1 MNDKWQEWE
10 DLDDEFN
17 EDITHERINANP
29 NLLKR
34 RSPTRNFRRENKR
47 MNKLIRKTLLA
58 LSIFVI
64 GCEDNQEIYDDI
76 DLVYNINLPVD
87 DNGYYHMELS
97 DSWQTIERL
106 TANLESKH
114 LDNREYGERDLVETI
129 KVYWES
135 SHYWVM
141 NDTLGYIVK
150 RGLTDDMEYVNY
162 DTLYIWGFEGESVPT
177 VNGAS
182 YPVNVN
188 EDTWEVNTMAGPVS
202 SMVGDTMTVW
212 TYFWDLNYLYK
223 EYSIGI
229 VMENNE

>member
-1 MNDKWQEWE
+1 MK
-10 DLDDEFN
+10 
-17 EDITHERINANP
+17 IYTHERINAKP
-29 NLLKR
+29 DPLKR
-34 RSPTRNFRRENKR
+34 RSPTMNFRREKKK
-47 MNKLIRKTLLA
+47 MNKLIRNTLLA

-64 GCEDNQEIYDDI
+64 GCEDNQEIYEDI

-87 DNGYYHMELS
+87 GNGYYHMELS

-106 TANLESKH
+106 TANLKSEH
-114 LDNREYGERDLVETI
+114 LSNREYGERDLVETI

-135 SHYWVM
+135 SHYWVLG
-141 NDTLGYIVK
+141 DTLGYIVK
-150 RGLTDDMEYVNY
+150 RGLTDDLEYVNY

-177 VNGAS
+177 INSAS

-188 EDTWEVNTMAGPVS
+188 EDTWEVNTMTGPVS

-212 TYFWDLNYLYK
+212 TYYWDLNYLYK

-229 VMENNE
+229 IMENNE

>member
-1 MNDKWQEWE
+1 
-10 DLDDEFN
+10 
-17 EDITHERINANP
+17 
-29 NLLKR
+29 
-34 RSPTRNFRRENKR
+34 
-47 MNKLIRKTLLA
+47 MNKLIRNTLLA

-97 DSWQTIERL
+97 DSWQTIERV

-141 NDTLGYIVK
+141 NATLGFLKELGIPFQICAGTALGAFRSGK
-150 RGLTDDMEYVNY
+150 FIPGDD
-162 DTLYIWGFEGESVPT
+162 DIDIHKL
-177 VNGAS
+177 
-182 YPVNVN
+182 
-188 EDTWEVNTMAGPVS
+188 
-202 SMVGDTMTVW
+202 
-212 TYFWDLNYLYK
+212 
-223 EYSIGI
+223 
-229 VMENNE
+229 

>member
-1 MNDKWQEWE
+1 
-10 DLDDEFN
+10 
-17 EDITHERINANP
+17 
-29 NLLKR
+29 
-34 RSPTRNFRRENKR
+34 
-47 MNKLIRKTLLA
+47 MNKLIRNTLLA

-76 DLVYNINLPVD
+76 DLVYNINLPID
-87 DNGYYHMELS
+87 ENGYYHMELG
-97 DSWQTIERL
+97 DNWQTIERL
-106 TANLESKH
+106 TANFESKH
-114 LDNREYGERDLVETI
+114 LDSREYGERDLVETI

-162 DTLYIWGFEGESVPT
+162 DTLYMWGFEGESVPT
-177 VNGAS
+177 INGAS
-182 YPVNVN
+182 YPVNVDS
-188 EDTWEVNTMAGPVS
+188 DTWEVNTMAGPVS

-229 VMENNE
+229 ILE

>member
-1 MNDKWQEWE
+1 MMSLMKI
-10 DLDDEFN
+10 F
-17 EDITHERINANP
+17 THERINAKP
-29 NLLKR
+29 ILLKR
-34 RSPTRNFRRENKR
+34 RSPMTIFRRKNKR
-47 MNKLIRKTLLA
+47 MNKLIRNTLLA

-64 GCEDNQEIYDDI
+64 GCEDNQEIYEDI

-97 DSWQTIERL
+97 DSWQTIQRL

-135 SHYWVM
+135 SHYWVLG
-141 NDTLGYIVK
+141 DTLGYIVK

-177 VNGAS
+177 INSAS

-188 EDTWEVNTMAGPVS
+188 DDTWEVNTMTGPVS

-229 VMENNE
+229 IMEKNE

>member
-1 MNDKWQEWE
+1 MSLMK
-10 DLDDEFN
+10 
-17 EDITHERINANP
+17 IYTHERINAKP

-34 RSPTRNFRRENKR
+34 RSPTRNFRRENKK
-47 MNKLIRKTLLA
+47 MNKLIRNTLLA

-97 DSWQTIERL
+97 DTWQTVKRL

-177 VNGAS
+177 INGAS

-229 VMENNE
+229 ILENNE

>member
-1 MNDKWQEWE
+1 MKIYIQN
-10 DLDDEFN
+10 
-17 EDITHERINANP
+17 RINVKP
-29 NLLKR
+29 SLLKR
-34 RSPTRNFRRENKR
+34 RSPMKNFRRNQRK
-47 MNKLIRKTLLA
+47 MNKLIRNTLLA

-76 DLVYNINLPVD
+76 DLVYNINLPID

-97 DSWQTIERL
+97 DSWQTIQRL

-114 LDNREYGERDLVETI
+114 LDNRKNGERDLVETI

-135 SHYWVM
+135 SHYWVLG
-141 NDTLGYIVK
+141 DTLGYIVK

-182 YPVNVN
+182 YPINVN
-188 EDTWEVNTMAGPVS
+188 DDTWEVNTMTGPVS

-229 VMENNE
+229 IMEKNE

>member
-1 MNDKWQEWE
+1 MSLMK
-10 DLDDEFN
+10 
-17 EDITHERINANP
+17 IYTHERINAKP

-47 MNKLIRKTLLA
+47 MNKLIRNTLLA

-76 DLVYNINLPVD
+76 DLVYNINLPID
-87 DNGYYHMELS
+87 ENGYYHMELG
-97 DSWQTIERL
+97 DNWQTIERL

-114 LDNREYGERDLVETI
+114 LDSREYGERDLVETI

-177 VNGAS
+177 INGAS
-182 YPVNVN
+182 YPVNVDG
-188 EDTWEVNTMAGPVS
+188 DTWEVNTMAGPVS

-223 EYSIGI
+223 EYLVGI
-229 VMENNE
+229 ILENHE

>member
-1 MNDKWQEWE
+1 MCIRD
-10 DLDDEFN
+10 
-17 EDITHERINANP
+17 R
-29 NLLKR
+29 
-34 RSPTRNFRRENKR
+34 
-47 MNKLIRKTLLA
+47 LIRNILLA

-76 DLVYNINLPVD
+76 DLVYNINLPID
-87 DNGYYHMELS
+87 ENGYYHMELG
-97 DSWQTIERL
+97 DNWQTIERL

-114 LDNREYGERDLVETI
+114 LDSREYGERDLVETI

-162 DTLYIWGFEGESVPT
+162 DTLYMWGFEGESVPT
-177 VNGAS
+177 INGAS
-182 YPVNVN
+182 YPVNVDS
-188 EDTWEVNTMAGPVS
+188 DTWEVNTMAGPVS
-202 SMVGDTMTVW
+202 SMLGDTMTVW

-223 EYSIGI
+223 EYSIVI
-229 VMENNE
+229 VMENNQ

>member
-1 MNDKWQEWE
+1 
-10 DLDDEFN
+10 
-17 EDITHERINANP
+17 
-29 NLLKR
+29 
-34 RSPTRNFRRENKR
+34 
-47 MNKLIRKTLLA
+47 MNKLIRNTLLA

-64 GCEDNQEIYDDI
+64 GCEDNQEIYEDI

-97 DSWQTIERL
+97 DSWQTIQRL

-135 SHYWVM
+135 SHYWLM
-141 NDTLGYIVK
+141 LDSLAYIVK
-150 RGLTDDMEYVNY
+150 RGLTDDFQYVNY
-162 DTLYIWGFEGESVPT
+162 DTIYVWGFEGELVPT

-182 YPVNVN
+182 YPVNVDS
-188 EDTWEVNTMAGPVS
+188 DTWEVNTMTGPVS

-229 VMENNE
+229 IMEKNE

>member
-1 MNDKWQEWE
+1 MMSLMK
-10 DLDDEFN
+10 
-17 EDITHERINANP
+17 IYTHERINAKP

-47 MNKLIRKTLLA
+47 MNKLIRNTLLA

-76 DLVYNINLPVD
+76 DLVYNINLPID
-87 DNGYYHMELS
+87 ENGYYHMELG
-97 DSWQTIERL
+97 DNWQTIERL

-114 LDNREYGERDLVETI
+114 LDSREYGERDLVETI

-177 VNGAS
+177 INGAS
-182 YPVNVN
+182 YPVNVDG
-188 EDTWEVNTMAGPVS
+188 DTWEVNTMAGPVS

-229 VMENNE
+229 IME

>member
-1 MNDKWQEWE
+1 MSLMK
-10 DLDDEFN
+10 
-17 EDITHERINANP
+17 IYTHERINAKP

-47 MNKLIRKTLLA
+47 MNKLIRNTLLA

-76 DLVYNINLPVD
+76 DLVYNINLPID
-87 DNGYYHMELS
+87 ENGYYHMELG
-97 DSWQTIERL
+97 DNWQTIERL

-114 LDNREYGERDLVETI
+114 LDSREYGERDLVETI

-177 VNGAS
+177 INGAS
-182 YPVNVN
+182 YPVNVDG
-188 EDTWEVNTMAGPVS
+188 DTWEVNTMAGPVS

-229 VMENNE
+229 IME

>member
-1 MNDKWQEWE
+1 MMSIMKIYTQ
-10 DLDDEFN
+10 N
-17 EDITHERINANP
+17 EIDAKP

-47 MNKLIRKTLLA
+47 MNKLIRNTLLA

-76 DLVYNINLPVD
+76 DLVYNINLPID
-87 DNGYYHMELS
+87 ENGYYHMELG
-97 DSWQTIERL
+97 DNWQTIERL

-114 LDNREYGERDLVETI
+114 LDSREYGERDLVETI

-162 DTLYIWGFEGESVPT
+162 DTLYIWGFEGETVPT
-177 VNGAS
+177 INGAS
-182 YPVNVN
+182 YPVNVDS
-188 EDTWEVNTMAGPVS
+188 DTWEVNTMAGPVS

-229 VMENNE
+229 ILE

>member
-1 MNDKWQEWE
+1 MSLMK
-10 DLDDEFN
+10 
-17 EDITHERINANP
+17 IYTHERIDAKP

-47 MNKLIRKTLLA
+47 MNKLIRNTLLA

-64 GCEDNQEIYDDI
+64 GCEDNQEIYEDI

-87 DNGYYHMELS
+87 DNGYYHMELG

-177 VNGAS
+177 INGAS
-182 YPVNVN
+182 YPVNVDG
-188 EDTWEVNTMAGPVS
+188 DTWEVNTMAGPVS
-202 SMVGDTMTVW
+202 SMLGDTMTVW

-229 VMENNE
+229 ILENNE

>member
-1 MNDKWQEWE
+1 
-10 DLDDEFN
+10 
-17 EDITHERINANP
+17 
-29 NLLKR
+29 
-34 RSPTRNFRRENKR
+34 
-47 MNKLIRKTLLA
+47 MNKLIRNTLLA

-229 VMENNE
+229 ILENNE

>member
-1 MNDKWQEWE
+1 MK
-10 DLDDEFN
+10 
-17 EDITHERINANP
+17 IYTHERINAKP

-34 RSPTRNFRRENKR
+34 RSPTRNFRRKNKK
-47 MNKLIRKTLLA
+47 MNKLIRNTLLT

-64 GCEDNQEIYDDI
+64 GCEDNLPIYDDI

-97 DSWQTIERL
+97 DTWQTVQRL
-106 TANLESKH
+106 TANLKSEH
-114 LDNREYGERDLVETI
+114 LSNRGSGMRDLIETI

-135 SHYWVM
+135 SHYWVLG
-141 NDTLGYIVK
+141 DTLGYIVK
-150 RGLTDDMEYVNY
+150 RGLTDDLQYVNY
-162 DTLYIWGFEGESVPT
+162 DTIYVWGFEGESVQT

-188 EDTWEVNTMAGPVS
+188 DDTWEANTMAGPVS
-202 SMVGDTMTVW
+202 SMMGDTMTVW

-229 VMENNE
+229 ILENNE

>member
-1 MNDKWQEWE
+1 MSLMKIN
-10 DLDDEFN
+10 
-17 EDITHERINANP
+17 THGRINAKLS
-29 NLLKR
+29 LLKR
-34 RSPTRNFRRENKR
+34 RSPMKNFRRNQRK
-47 MNKLIRKTLLA
+47 MNKLIRNTLLA

-76 DLVYNINLPVD
+76 DLVYNINLPID

-97 DSWQTIERL
+97 DSWQTIQRL

-114 LDNREYGERDLVETI
+114 LDNRKNGERDLVETI

-135 SHYWVM
+135 SHYWVLG
-141 NDTLGYIVK
+141 DTLGYIVK

-182 YPVNVN
+182 YPINVN
-188 EDTWEVNTMAGPVS
+188 DDTWEVNTMTGPVS

-229 VMENNE
+229 IMEKNE

>member
-1 MNDKWQEWE
+1 MMSLMK
-10 DLDDEFN
+10 
-17 EDITHERINANP
+17 IYTHKRINAKP

-47 MNKLIRKTLLA
+47 MNKLIRNTLLA

-76 DLVYNINLPVD
+76 DLVYNINLPID
-87 DNGYYHMELS
+87 ENGYYHMELG
-97 DSWQTIERL
+97 DNWQTIERL

-114 LDNREYGERDLVETI
+114 LDSREYGERDLVETI

-177 VNGAS
+177 INGAS
-182 YPVNVN
+182 YPVNVDG
-188 EDTWEVNTMAGPVS
+188 DTWEVNTMAGPVS

-229 VMENNE
+229 IME